1 MDFEYFA
8 IKSDHSDLMEKVN
21 DFYSQMRNVGHA
33 DRIRRSYAQ
42 YYGYGIDGR
51 TDRLTAGGEQGE
63 LSNISVNKYRT
74 FLRHQLSLVTAE
86 RPATHVTPINTD
98 HKSMAS
104 AIVGE
109 QILDYYMR
117 AKNLEKVIFDATEKA
132 NWSSE
137 GYICLDWD
145 TEAGDPYSVDPD
157 DESKLVMTGDVVYRT
172 YTADE
177 VCRDIYDVDPAW
189 FITVDY
195 VNRWDYAAR
204 FPEHKD
210 DILSSDRQPGGKQ
223 NYSNYNFSNGSTNED
238 RIALFRF
245 YHKKTPALPE
255 GRMVL
260 FTSNV
265 KLYDSPLPYKE
276 IPLFR
281 IVPASVDSTN
291 LGYTQG
297 FDLLAAQETTDKL
310 YTAVVSN
317 NLAFSRQC
325 IVLPR
330 GADIHHRD
338 IADGLTVIEA
348 DPEDARSISAL
359 QLTNSSPE
367 TYNLI
372 DRLENEM
379 QSMTGI
385 NEVVRGAPGPNVRAG
400 NAMALLSAQAIKFN
414 STLQQAYVKLIE
426 DVGTATLKFLQEY
439 AQAPRFI
446 EIVSKSERAYLQEF
460 DSESLSGVSRVH
472 VETVSALSKTQA
484 GRVEMANN
492 LLQNG
497 MIRRPEQYL
506 SVLNSGRLDPVV
518 EAEQSELMNIRAENE
533 LMAKGESPFVLLT
546 DNHALHI
553 REHRTVLDSPDAR
566 MDQAAVEAALAHI
579 QEHIQVWSQTDP
591 NVLAA
596 TGQQPMVAPPP
607 PPPGPT
613 GNEGVNAAAMEPSS
627 ATTGEMPNQPGLP
640 SLPEGAPLEDLSAY
654 EQAIPPDAML
664 PQQ

>member
-1 MDFEYFA
+1 MEYEYFA
-8 IKSDHSDLMEKVN
+8 IKSELGDLMAKVD
-21 DFYSQMRNVGHA
+21 DFYTQLRNVGHA

-42 YYGYGIDGR
+42 YHGNSIDGR
-51 TDRLTAGGEQGE
+51 TDRLVSAGEQGE
-63 LSNISVNKYRT
+63 LSKISVNKYRAL
-74 FLRHQLSLVTAE
+74 LRHQLSLVTSE

-117 AKNLEKVIFDATEKA
+117 AKDLERVIFDATEKS

-137 GYICLDWD
+137 GYVALDWD
-145 TEAGDPYSVDPD
+145 TEAGEPFAVDPD
-157 DESKLVMTGDVVYRT
+157 DESKMVMTGDVVYRT

-177 VCRDIYDVDPAW
+177 VCRDIYSDKPEW
-189 FITVDY
+189 YITVDY

-204 FPEHKD
+204 FPEHKED
-210 DILSSDRQPGGKQ
+210 VLTSSSQPGGKL
-223 NYSNYNFSNGSTNED
+223 NYSNYNLPATAINED

-276 IPLFR
+276 IPIYR
-281 IVPASVDSTN
+281 IAPASVDSTN

-297 FDLLAAQETTDKL
+297 FDLLAAQETIDEL
-310 YTAVVSN
+310 YTAVISN

-325 IVLPR
+325 IVMPR
-330 GADIHHRD
+330 GADVHHRD
-338 IADGLTVIEA
+338 LADGLTLIEA
-348 DPEDARSISAL
+348 DSEDAKNIRPL

-372 DRLENEM
+372 DRLDNEM
-379 QSMTGI
+379 ESMTGI
-385 NEVVRGAPGPNVRAG
+385 NEVVRGAPGPNVRSG

-439 AQAPRFI
+439 ARAPRFI

-460 DSESLSGVSRVH
+460 SSESLSGVSRVH

-484 GRVEMANN
+484 GRIEIANN
-492 LLQNG
+492 LLQEG
-497 MIRRPEQYL
+497 MIKRPEQYI
-506 SVLNSGRLDPVV
+506 SVLNSGKLDPVI
-518 EAEQSELMNIRAENE
+518 EAEQSEMMNIRAENE
-533 LMAKGESPFVLLT
+533 LMAKGEMPPVILT

-566 MDQAAVEAALAHI
+566 MDQAAVEATLAHI
-579 QEHIQVWSQTDP
+579 QSHIDTWGQTDP

-596 TGQQPMVAPPP
+596 TGQQPMMAPPMP
-607 PPPGPT
+607 QGAPADGANPDMM
-613 GNEGVNAAAMEPSS
+613 APSS
-627 ATTGEMPNQPGLP
+627 ATTGEIPGEP
-640 SLPEGAPLEDLSAY
+640 GIPGLPEGAPPEDQAAF
-654 EQAIPPDAML
+654 EQALPADAPL
-664 PQQ
+664 V